1 GAGPLV
7 RRWPGAL
14 GPVPGLVWVAQEAL
28 RDRTPFGGFPWAR
41 LAFSQQDSP
50 LVRLAAAGGAP
61 LVTFGVGLAGGLL
74 AAGLLV
80 GVSLRTHP
88 ALDRARPRLAIVA
101 GARPPL
107 VVVLAGVGLAGGG
120 RCRRLPAPP
129 AAGRYASRSYRGM
142 CPGWGWSSTHSAN
155 RYCVTTSP
163 GPRTWPTG

>member
-88 ALDRARPRLAIVA
+88 ALDRARPRLAI
-101 GARPPL
+101 GARARLPL
-107 VVVLAGVGLAGGG
+107 VVVLAGVAPAGGSRG
-120 RCRRLPAPP
+120 GGSRGGACQPHQRQAGTRRVRTGECAPAG
-129 AAGRYASRSYRGM
+129 AG
-142 CPGWGWSSTHSAN
+142 
-155 RYCVTTSP
+155 VQ
-163 GPRTWPTG
+163 RTAPTGTA

>member
-50 LVRLAAAGGAP
+50 LVRLAAVGGAP

-74 AAGLLV
+74 ATGLLA
-80 GVSLRTHP
+80 GVSLRTRP
-88 ALDRARPRLAIVA
+88 AQDRARPDRAGPRLAIVA
-101 GARPPL
+101 CAGLPL
-107 VVVLAGVGLAGGG
+107 VALVALAGAATATPTGATGG
-120 RCRRLPAPP
+120 RPA
-129 AAGRYASRSYRGM
+129 R
-142 CPGWGWSSTHSAN
+142 
-155 RYCVTTSP
+155 V
-163 GPRTWPTG
+163 